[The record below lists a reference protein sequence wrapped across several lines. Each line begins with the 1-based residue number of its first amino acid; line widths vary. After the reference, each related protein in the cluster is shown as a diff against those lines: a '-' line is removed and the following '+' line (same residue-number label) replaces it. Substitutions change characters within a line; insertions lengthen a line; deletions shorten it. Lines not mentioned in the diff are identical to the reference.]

1 MTKDDVLGQPL
12 REDSKNAPPGVDINR
27 LNRTVVDGGNATTNE
42 TWLQTLQRG
51 LANRDFTSAICS

>member
-1 MTKDDVLGQPL
+1 MTKDDVPGQQL
-12 REDSKNAPPGVDINR
+12 REDGKNVTRGDINR
-27 LNRTVVDGGNATTNE
+27 LNGTVANGGNATTNE